1 MDLESSSQDELDVVI
16 IGAGV
21 SGIGAAYQLQKQH
34 PGKSYAILES
44 RNDLGGTWDLFRYPG
59 IRSDSDLYTFG
70 YQFKPWTDEKA
81 IADGPAIKAYIN
93 ETAVENGIDKR
104 IRYGH
109 KVVRAEWS
117 SDQALWTLTVELAD
131 TGETFEMK
139 AKWIFAATGYY
150 RYDEGYMPE
159 FKGIADYAG
168 EV

>member
-1 MDLESSSQDELDVVI
+1 MDLDSSSQDELDVVI

-93 ETAVENGIDKR
+93 ETAVEDCGDDDGYILL
-104 IRYGH
+104 
-109 KVVRAEWS
+109 EWG
-117 SDQALWTLTVELAD
+117 DGDDIVQFDFQCTECLRQIQ
-131 TGETFEMK
+131 G
-139 AKWIFAATGYY
+139 G
-150 RYDEGYMPE
+150 
-159 FKGIADYAG
+159 
-168 EV
+168 